1 MAFWTRSS
9 RAGDPRL
16 EEDRLERPDLYVVAR
31 FLDRLAREPRPYR
44 RTDLQLAV
52 RLNYTIYKRYLEW
65 MERKGLIR
73 VDETI
78 EITPKGRETYQT
90 LVAWIKDAVGDQL

>member
-1 MAFWTRSS
+1 
-9 RAGDPRL
+9 
-16 EEDRLERPDLYVVAR
+16 VAR
-31 FLDRLAREPRPYR
+31 FLDRLARHPRPYR

-52 RLNYTIYKRYLEW
+52 RLNYTVYKRYLEW

-78 EITPKGRETYQT
+78 EITPKGSATYQT